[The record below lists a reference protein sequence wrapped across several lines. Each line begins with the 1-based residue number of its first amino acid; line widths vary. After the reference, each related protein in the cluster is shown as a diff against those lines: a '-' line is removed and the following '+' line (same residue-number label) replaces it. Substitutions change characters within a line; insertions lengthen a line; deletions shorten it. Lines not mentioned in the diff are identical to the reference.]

1 MQQGYEIQY
10 PVTSDGIL
18 RLMVLFVLAFAVQL
32 VATLFFQV
40 GPAQLAP
47 LVLSASQ
54 DFQPLSLITHFF
66 VVRGAISP
74 FGFGFSDGISLL
86 FEMLILWSFGSE
98 LDRLWG
104 SRNFYSFFFLS
115 QMLGGLF
122 TVALGM
128 ALGQPFIAY
137 GFGGGLA
144 AMMVA
149 YGVLWP
155 NRQALF
161 MFIFPLRMKWIV
173 LILFIFLLM
182 GRTDTLVMQLASAAS
197 GVLFLLL
204 KARSGRLYQ
213 DSYSGNPYYSTR
225 SSSQPASRFAAGADT
240 EKMGMVARFKAR
252 LEEQKKKKRLDK
264 KRKEIERRIE
274 MKEEVDRLLEKI
286 SREGMDSLSRK
297 EKTFLDKAS
306 KEL

>member
-18 RLMVLFVLAFAVQL
+18 RLMVLFVLAFLVQL
-32 VATLFFQV
+32 VFTLLFNP
-40 GPAQLAP
+40 GPGYLTP
-47 LVLSASQ
+47 LILSAGQ

-66 VVRGAISP
+66 VNGPV
-74 FGFGFSDGISLL
+74 GFSGVIHLL
-86 FEMLILWSFGSE
+86 FELLILWSFGSE

-104 SRNFYSFFFLS
+104 SRNFYSFFFFS
-115 QMLGGLF
+115 QLF
-122 TVALGM
+122 GSLCTVALGF
-128 ALGQPFIAY
+128 ALGLPFIAY
-137 GFGGGLA
+137 GIGGGLA
-144 AMMVA
+144 ALLLA
-149 YGVLWP
+149 YGILWP

-173 LILFIFLLM
+173 LILFLFLLFGSM
-182 GRTDTLVMQLASAAS
+182 HTLVMHLSSAAF
-197 GVLFLLL
+197 GGLFLYM
-204 KARSGRLYQ
+204 KARRGRLYQ
-213 DSYSGNPYYSTR
+213 DSSVTGGGYYSTR

>member
-66 VVRGAISP
+66 VTGNV
-74 FGFGFSDGISLL
+74 GFSGVVHLL
-86 FEMLILWSFGSE
+86 FELLILWSFGSE

-122 TVALGM
+122 TVALGF
-128 ALGQPFIAY
+128 ALGQPWIAY

-144 AMMVA
+144 ALMVA

-173 LILFIFLLM
+173 LILFIFLLF
-182 GRTDTLVMQLASAAS
+182 GSLDTLVMHLASAAS
-197 GVLFLLL
+197 GVLFLFL

-213 DSYSGNPYYSTR
+213 DSYSSNPYYSTR

>member
-18 RLMVLFVLAFAVQL
+18 RLMVLFVLAFLVQL
-32 VATLFFQV
+32 VFTLLFNP
-40 GPAQLAP
+40 GPGYLTP
-47 LVLSASQ
+47 LILSAGQ

-66 VVRGAISP
+66 VNGPV
-74 FGFGFSDGISLL
+74 GFSGVIHLL
-86 FEMLILWSFGSE
+86 FELLILWSFGSE

-104 SRNFYSFFFLS
+104 SRNFYSFFFFS

-122 TVALGM
+122 TVALGL
-128 ALGQPFIAY
+128 ALGQPWNAY

-197 GVLFLLL
+197 GVLFLFL
-204 KARSGRLYQ
+204 KSRSGRLYQ